1 MPGAEING
9 SEQCHAEMEKENQH
23 ELRWG
28 QNNNL
33 GRAAVRVMQPG
44 WSLASPHPDAAQ
56 PLNHDQGCQ
65 KWKHRAV
72 SRTGQGRARNTGETG
87 QIGRPSQIGVNVRV
101 HFVTGSRGRWWWKHL
116 KQQFNS
122 AGLAKNRGPPAGI
135 CLRPA
140 AAGRLLCPPRA
151 VSCTARLR
159 RIGDS
164 HTRTSDSP
172 RAASLLGRWTSEVNS
187 LKSEWMVGRLVG

>member
-1 MPGAEING
+1 MPGTRETNG
-9 SEQCHAEMEKENQH
+9 SERCHAE
-23 ELRWG
+23 RWRKKTSASLDRE

-44 WSLASPHPDAAQ
+44 WSLTMPHTDAAQ

-72 SRTGQGRARNTGETG
+72 SRTSQGRARDTGETG

-101 HFVTGSRGRWWWKHL
+101 HFVTGSRGQWWKHL

-122 AGLAKNRGPPAGI
+122 ASLAKNRGPPPGF
-135 CLRPA
+135 
-140 AAGRLLCPPRA
+140 G
-151 VSCTARLR
+151 
-159 RIGDS
+159 
-164 HTRTSDSP
+164 
-172 RAASLLGRWTSEVNS
+172 W
-187 LKSEWMVGRLVG
+187 